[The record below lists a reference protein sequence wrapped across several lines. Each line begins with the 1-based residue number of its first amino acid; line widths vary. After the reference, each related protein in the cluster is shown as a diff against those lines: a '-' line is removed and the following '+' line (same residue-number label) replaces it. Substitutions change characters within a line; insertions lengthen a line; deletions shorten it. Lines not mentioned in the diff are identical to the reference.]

1 MEIKYIT
8 QDQAESIIEKWCY
21 GKAELG
27 RYIAVYKDTYAL
39 DKYIAIDN
47 STNNCWVEEFRTLK
61 GCKKYLLE
69 GLDCEEVLIWEA
81 KEFKRKE
88 IILYIIYYLVMF
100 IFVLSLMFL
109 IKKL

>member
-1 MEIKYIT
+1 MDIKYIT
-8 QDQAESIIEKWCY
+8 EEKAKSIIRSWQD
-21 GKAELG
+21 GKSEPG
-27 RYIAVYKDTYAL
+27 IYIATCKDTYAL
-39 DKYIAIDN
+39 NKYIAIDN
-47 STNNCWVEEFRTLK
+47 STDECWTEEFRTLK

-69 GLDCEEVLIWEA
+69 VWDYEEVLDWEA
-81 KEFKRKE
+81 KEFKRRE